1 MDKQKSL
8 SYQRSE
14 ASAEPFTC
22 ASRASEFARRS
33 VAADSNPAA
42 PVRALPATDGRAG
55 TDGAAQTSS
64 GLKPGRGAPKE
75 TDLLGE

>member
-1 MDKQKSL
+1 MGKQESL

-42 PVRALPATDGRAG
+42 PVRA
-55 TDGAAQTSS
+55 
-64 GLKPGRGAPKE
+64 
-75 TDLLGE
+75 